1 MATAGPSPTKAA
13 VKPVAKPAASAAKT
27 ATKPAVRTG
36 TATKATAAK
45 ASAKAAPTPAP
56 APVSITAKEVDP
68 QMAAAAVGG
77 LIVLLLGGYFAFGR
91 PKTPY
96 RVAPPRN
103 PGGIQPPP
111 GVGNPGGSQQPVF
124 GSGSPGATKP
134 GAVAVNTGPTP
145 PPPIGSKPVPATG
158 IGTLGA
164 KTGAGGVQ
172 SPASGFG
179 AQQPQPVSPF
189 GPNQGTQPA
198 QQIQPATVGVVPGQ
212 PMQQRQTF
220 APMSATPPGQGQPPA
235 AGQPAPL
242 EGGTSASLIGETK
255 GKAATH
261 GDGQEVIIIGSGSK
275 VVPLE
280 APAPPPKN

>member
-1 MATAGPSPTKAA
+1 MGNGETVSGHLLGDSMTLEL
-13 VKPVAKPAASAAKT
+13 SN
-27 ATKPAVRTG
+27 
-36 TATKATAAK
+36 
-45 ASAKAAPTPAP
+45 P

-96 RVAPPRN
+96 RVAPRR
-103 PGGIQPPP
+103 PGLQAPPPGIQP
-111 GVGNPGGSQQPVF
+111 NTGSQQPVF
-124 GSGSPGATKP
+124 GSGSTSATKP

-158 IGTLGA
+158 VGLVGA
-164 KTGAGGVQ
+164 KTGVGVGP
-172 SPASGFG
+172 SPAQSFG

-189 GPNQGTQPA
+189 GPNQGAQPV
-198 QQIQPATVGVVPGQ
+198 QQTPAVVAGGAGR
-212 PMQQRQTF
+212 PMQDRQTF
-220 APMSATPPGQGQPPA
+220 APLAAQPPVGQQPV
-235 AGQPAPL
+235 AGQQPAPL

-255 GKAATH
+255 GKPAAR

-280 APAPPPKN
+280 APAPPPNP